1 MIRIDFHTHTYH
13 SYDCRMDPM
22 KILALARERGLGAI
36 VINDHDT
43 IKGGLEAKAKNP
55 YPDLEVIV
63 GAEIKTDV
71 GDITGIFL
79 KEEITVRKHTE
90 VIREIKNQGGIVI
103 LNHPYIQHKLS
114 EIDYSGIDF
123 IEGYNGR
130 TDKARNQLAVELA
143 RKENKPI
150 LSGSDAH
157 TYSEI
162 ANCYSVFSEY
172 KAGEIGIAEKHQYKR
187 SSFASIERS
196 KLIKASKK
204 TDLKLMMKTL
214 AFLPVSFVKYHRR

>member
-1 MIRIDFHTHTYH
+1 MTKIDFHTHTHH
-13 SYDCRMDPM
+13 SYDCRMEPL
-22 KILALARERGLGAI
+22 KILQLAKQRGLNAI

-43 IKGGLEAKAKNP
+43 VKGGLEAQAKNP
-55 YPDLEVIV
+55 YSDLKVIV

-79 KEEITVRKHTE
+79 KEEITSRKHTD
-90 VIREIKNQGGIVI
+90 VIQEIKNQGGLVI

-114 EIDYSGIDF
+114 EINYSGIDF

-130 TDKARNQLAVELA
+130 TDRMRNELA
-143 RKENKPI
+143 IELAAKEKKPI
-150 LSGSDAH
+150 LAGSDAH

-162 ANCYSVFSEY
+162 ANCYSIFPNFADGV
-172 KAGEIGIAEKHQYKR
+172 IGTATDHQYKR
-187 SSFASIERS
+187 SPFLAIEKS

-204 TDLKLMMKTL
+204 QDYKLSLRIWASMPISL
-214 AFLPVSFVKYHRR
+214 IKYYRS